1 MLVLVGMPGSG
12 KSTVGRWLAQTT
24 ALPFIDLDRRI
35 EEKIGCLIV
44 EFFASESE
52 ERFRD
57 VESEALMNISHLR
70 NCVLATGG
78 GTVLR
83 QVNRQWL
90 RQQGE
95 VVYLYA
101 TPAQLI
107 PRLSQGPTRPLLQ
120 VSNPSERL
128 TQLYQARDSL
138 YRETAHHVVLTGTSS
153 ANKTAQ
159 TIVDTLG
166 KWMPEEIMKTTVSPW
181 LSQG

>member
-12 KSTVGRWLAQTT
+12 KSTVGRQLAQTT
-24 ALPFIDLDRRI
+24 ALPFVDLDRRI
-35 EEKIGCLIV
+35 EEKISCSIV
-44 EFFASESE
+44 EFFASEGE
-52 ERFRD
+52 ERFRN
-57 VESEALMNISHLR
+57 VESEALMDISPLR

-95 VVYLYA
+95 VVYLCA

-120 VSNPSERL
+120 VPDLFERL
-128 TQLYQARDSL
+128 SQLYQARDCL
-138 YRETAHHVVLTGTSS
+138 YRETAHHVVLAGTSS
-153 ANKTAQ
+153 AYGTAQ

-166 KWMPEEIMKTTVSPW
+166 KWAAEETMRNAVSP
-181 LSQG
+181 